1 MHKGEKHPRRAA
13 TVQGPGSAILPPST
27 RARAVNEVD
36 ASPCSAVPS
45 RRAFLT
51 PFAAT
56 PVVAG
61 RATMEVLDQPF
72 AAWGDEPTTARRT
85 SEGRSASDYA
95 YQHHE
100 EFFPYI
106 AAGFHRDRG
115 KPLNKN

>member
-61 RATMEVLDQPF
+61 RATMEVLDQQF
-72 AAWGDEPTTARRT
+72 GAWGDEPTRSDERRVGT
-85 SEGRSASDYA
+85 GWVSTCSSRWSPDA
-95 YQHHE
+95 
-100 EFFPYI
+100 
-106 AAGFHRDRG
+106 
-115 KPLNKN
+115 

>member
-61 RATMEVLDQPF
+61 RATMEVLDQQF
-72 AAWGDEPTTARRT
+72 AAWGDEPTTLRRT
-85 SEGRSASDYA
+85 SDGRSASDSRS
-95 YQHHE
+95 E
-100 EFFPYI
+100 E
-106 AAGFHRDRG
+106 RRVG
-115 KPLNKN
+115 KEWVSTCRTRWWP